1 MDGAL
6 RGESGR
12 LRIPHD
18 DYMTPAENV
27 AALSI
32 GLDRAGITLPPIVL
46 DPCGGRGELA
56 SELMRLAPAARVAL
70 TDLHPDLGAVSLYA
84 ASSPL
89 DATVVADLE
98 LALRLSGARAIVSNP
113 PFKSAVYPNIVRAG
127 IELLRRDRIGVMA
140 LMQTG
145 SHAIDSA
152 IGYRET
158 AAEPLFACMIA
169 CCWRTVLFDPRPG
182 DKNGKRAHA
191 WHVWTRDRRTRLE
204 SYPVVAVAKDEALG
218 RAGRRA

>member
-1 MDGAL
+1 MTDGL
-6 RGESGR
+6 IYGESGR

-18 DYMTPAENV
+18 DYCTPAENV

-32 GLDRAGITLPPIVL
+32 GLRRAGVALPLIVL

-56 SELMRLAPAARVAL
+56 AELMRLEPAVRVMI
-70 TDLHPDLGAVSLYA
+70 TDLHPNFEASALYA
-84 ASSPL
+84 AASPL
-89 DATVVADLE
+89 DATIVAD
-98 LALRLSGARAIVSNP
+98 VSNP
-113 PFKSAVYPNIVRAG
+113 PFKSAVYPHIVRAG
-127 IELLRRDRIGVMA
+127 IELLRRGRLGVLA

-145 SHAIDSA
+145 SHAIDST

-169 CCWRTVLFDPRPG
+169 CCWRTVLFDRRPG

-191 WHVWTRDRRTRLE
+191 WHVWTRDRRARLE
-204 SYPVVAVAKDEALG
+204 SYPVVAVAKSEALD
-218 RAGRRA
+218 RVGRRP